1 MWDVRGFLVILAC
14 CLFGFALAFRILFG
28 DIQGLCIDEACTVN
42 PFGTYARSL
51 MSTFELAVL
60 GVYDPAILSG
70 SQFRILSAIV
80 FVLAVMS
87 VLVVALNALI
97 AVLSDSYTRVQER
110 AVANRRRERA
120 EVRQSNDA
128 GISVPL
134 PLLGNRVSSLPL
146 FIP

>member
-1 MWDVRGFLVILAC
+1 MILAC
-14 CLFGFALAFRILFG
+14 CLFGFALAFRVLFG
-28 DIQGLCIDEACTVN
+28 DIEGLCIDEECTVD

-60 GVYDPAILSG
+60 GVYDPAILSD
-70 SQFRILSAIV
+70 SQFRVLSAIV

-97 AVLSDSYTRVQER
+97 AVLSDSYARVQER

-120 EVRQSNDA
+120 EVRE
-128 GISVPL
+128 L
-134 PLLGNRVSSLPL
+134 
-146 FIP
+146 

>member
-1 MWDVRGFLVILAC
+1 MFLAFIQGWLISVLRNNMWDVRGFLVILAC
-14 CLFGFALAFRILFG
+14 CLLGFALAFRVLFG
-28 DIQGLCIDEACTVN
+28 DIEGLCIDEACTVD
-42 PFGTYARSL
+42 PFGTYTRSL

-60 GVYDPAILSG
+60 GVYDPAILSD
-70 SQFRILSAIV
+70 SRFRVLSAIV

-120 EVRQSNDA
+120 EVRHGND
-128 GISVPL
+128 G
-134 PLLGNRVSSLPL
+134 
-146 FIP
+146 

>member
-1 MWDVRGFLVILAC
+1 
-14 CLFGFALAFRILFG
+14 
-28 DIQGLCIDEACTVN
+28 
-42 PFGTYARSL
+42 

-60 GVYDPAILSG
+60 GVYDPAILSD
-70 SQFRILSAIV
+70 SRFRVLSAIV

-120 EVRQSNDA
+120 EVRHGND
-128 GISVPL
+128 G
-134 PLLGNRVSSLPL
+134 
-146 FIP
+146 